1 MHNSKLTL
9 TSDTLNFTVS
19 EVNEKLEGV
28 DDTNLVK
35 DWANNQ
41 IKDGIEKMKGYVTHR
56 LKKIGEKDKEK

>member
-1 MHNSKLTL
+1 MQNNKLDS
-9 TSDTLNFTVS
+9 TSDSLNFTIS
-19 EVNEKLEGV
+19 EMNGKLEGV

-35 DWANNQ
+35 DWANIQ